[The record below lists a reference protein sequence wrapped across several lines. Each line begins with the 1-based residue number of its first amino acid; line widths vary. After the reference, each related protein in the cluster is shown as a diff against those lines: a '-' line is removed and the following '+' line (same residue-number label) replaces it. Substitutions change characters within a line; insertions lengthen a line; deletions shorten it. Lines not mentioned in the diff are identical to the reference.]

1 MEQREVGASGLKV
14 SAIGLGCNNFGWIID
29 AEASNKVIAR
39 ALDLGITFFDTADM
53 YGESEVVLGKAL
65 GSRRTG
71 VVVATKF
78 GMTGQGLTGGASRDY
93 VMKAAERSLKRL
105 QTDYIDVLYLHKPDP
120 AVPVEETLR
129 ALDDLI
135 RQGKV
140 RHAAASNM
148 TPDLLNEAASVAA
161 SKRLNGFI
169 ATQEEY
175 SLIVRGIEKTIVPA
189 VERLGMGLIPY
200 FPLASG
206 LLTGKYKRGAAP
218 APGTRLSAWK
228 FLAPPL
234 LTDENFDRVERLEAF
249 AMARGHR
256 ISELAIAWLLAKR
269 QVPSVIAGATSA
281 AQVEANAHA
290 AAWTLTAK
298 ELAEIDELFRAG

>member
-1 MEQREVGASGLKV
+1 MEQREIGVSGLKV
-14 SAIGLGCNNFGWIID
+14 SAIGLGCNNFGWMID

-65 GSRRTG
+65 GSRRTS

-78 GMTGQGLTGGASRDY
+78 GMSGEGLTGGASRGY
-93 VMKAAERSLKRL
+93 VMKAAERSLARL
-105 QTDYIDVLYLHKPDP
+105 RTDYIDVLYLHTPDP

-129 ALDDLI
+129 AVDDLI

-148 TPDLLNEAASVAA
+148 TPELLSEAASIAA
-161 SKRLNGFI
+161 SKRLNAFI
-169 ATQEEY
+169 ATQEQY
-175 SLIVRGIEKTIVPA
+175 NLVVRGIEKTIVP
-189 VERLGMGLIPY
+189 VIERLGIGLIPY

-228 FLAPPL
+228 FLTASV
-234 LTDENFDRVERLEAF
+234 LTDQNFDRVERLEAF
-249 AMARGHR
+249 AVARGHR
-256 ISELAIAWLLAKR
+256 ISELAIAWLLAQR
-269 QVPSVIAGATSA
+269 YVPSVIAGATSP

-290 AAWTLTAK
+290 ATWTLTAK
-298 ELAEIDELFRAG
+298 ELAEVDDLLI